1 MGSVKA
7 TGKDTD
13 SGAAM
18 RIDEYNSFESL
29 LHRYRAALRRLEG
42 NGIKVADGCRLRSYE
57 IRLDQLLRDPRAAV
71 EPEVVFAA
79 TFDLRE
85 VDEVIEITDHLPDSL
100 DTEILQL
107 LRKLASGNEHPDDD
121 SSAPAREAQYE
132 LYLGAVLRRAGISV
146 KHGAPDLVASW
157 LGEDFFIEAKRPASE
172 KRFDDRLRSA
182 VHQIRRLPRP
192 GIIAICADQLLR
204 PTGGLMGVKT
214 HNDLASTVQGLVGSF
229 ILGHAQILRHRLD
242 GEQVAALLWTARLP
256 ARIDSTGH
264 SALGTSLHLEMLSP
278 GTREVDFA
286 STAIRAYQ
294 DAQNNTNPG

>member
-1 MGSVKA
+1 
-7 TGKDTD
+7 
-13 SGAAM
+13 M

-29 LHRYRAALRRLEG
+29 LLRYRTALKQLEDS
-42 NGIKVADGCRLRSYE
+42 GIRVADGCRLRSYE
-57 IRLDQLLRDPRAAV
+57 IRLDQLLCDPRAAV

-85 VDEVIEITDHLPDSL
+85 IDEVIEIMDHLPDSL
-100 DTEILQL
+100 DAEILQL
-107 LRKLASGNEHPDDD
+107 LRKLASGNEHPDGD

-157 LGEDFFIEAKRPASE
+157 QGQDFFIEAKRAASE

-204 PTGGLMGVKT
+204 PTGGLMNVRT
-214 HNDLASTVQGLVGSF
+214 HDDLAPAVQGLLYTF
-229 ILGHAQILRHRLD
+229 MLGHAQILRHRLD
-242 GEQVAALLWTARLP
+242 GERIAAVLWTARLP

-264 SALGTSLHLEMLSP
+264 SALGTSLHLDMFSS
-278 GTREVDFA
+278 GTPEVDFA
-286 STAIRAYQ
+286 SAALRAYQ
-294 DAQNNTNPG
+294 EAQSDAGVV

>member
-1 MGSVKA
+1 
-7 TGKDTD
+7 
-13 SGAAM
+13 M

-29 LHRYRAALRRLEG
+29 LLRYRTALKLLEDS
-42 NGIKVADGCRLRSYE
+42 GIRVADGCRLRSYE
-57 IRLDQLLRDPRAAV
+57 IRLDQLLCDSRAAV
-71 EPEVVFAA
+71 EPEIVFAA

-85 VDEVIEITDHLPDSL
+85 IDEVIEIIDHLPDLL
-100 DTEILQL
+100 DAETLQL

-157 LGEDFFIEAKRPASE
+157 QGQDFFIEAKRPASE

-204 PTGGLMGVKT
+204 PKGSLMNVRS
-214 HNDLASTVQGLVGSF
+214 HDALAPAVQGLLYTFMLS
-229 ILGHAQILRHRLD
+229 HAQILRHRLD
-242 GEQVAALLWTARLP
+242 GEPIAAVLWTARLP
-256 ARIDSTGH
+256 ARIDATGH
-264 SALGTSLHLEMLSP
+264 SALGTSLHLDMLYS
-278 GTREVDFA
+278 GTPEVDFA
-286 STAIRAYQ
+286 SAALTAYQ
-294 DAQNNTNPG
+294 EAQSDAGVT